1 VTIVAHWIVNAPADG
16 ISSFIAGSGDFFNG
30 VFHSGQLSAENRRL
44 RSIANAEALYNTR
57 LTELQEQI
65 DSLEKLEKIPPVA
78 GKKKIAARVIGI
90 FPDEYRVSLSVGAD
104 EGVMA
109 GVPVIAPDGL
119 LGVISTVEKHS
130 SQATLIWAPLPFKI
144 GAIVADKPQ
153 SAGLIHGDSWE
164 HLTLD
169 LSINAPIKAGD
180 LVTTSGFSEKI
191 PRGIPIG
198 IVSAVVQ
205 DQDFGTERA
214 QILPKV
220 DLGNV
225 QEVFVLR

>member
-1 VTIVAHWIVNAPADG
+1 VNTPAAG
-16 ISSFIAGSGDFFNG
+16 LTSFIAGSGDFLNG
-30 VFHSGQLSAENRRL
+30 FIHSSSLAAENRKL
-44 RSIANAEALYNTR
+44 KTIANAEALYNTR
-57 LTELQEQI
+57 LSELQMQI
-65 DSLEKLEKIPPVA
+65 DSLERLEKIPAVP
-78 GKKKIAARVIGI
+78 GKTRIPARVIGI
-90 FPDEYRVSLSVGAD
+90 FPDEYRVSLSAGAD
-104 EGVMA
+104 EGVVA

-119 LGVISTVEKHS
+119 LGVISTVEGHS

-169 LSINAPIKAGD
+169 LSISAPIKAGD

-214 QILPKV
+214 QIVPKV